1 MLKVLLPF
9 ASTFIYI
16 YVNTFL
22 HTFLFRLIFHLQ
34 GFSSFAEWSVGDMK
48 QSTCT
53 LPATFLHKTI
63 QPPLHILLLILLFN
77 LQCLLFFLSS
87 LMFFF
92 YLLCLLFMHQN
103 KSSPFTLGNKPDS
116 DSESQLF
123 KAVRRK
129 LFLCV
134 FAILLEYLNKSST
147 VTLLIKCIFHPWQLF
162 KRDVPLLLI
171 EISR

>member
-48 QSTCT
+48 QSTFT

-87 LMFFF
+87 LMFFSTCF
-92 YLLCLLFMHQN
+92 VYCLCIKTSQVPSHLAINQIRILRASCLKLWGEN
-103 KSSPFTLGNKPDS
+103 SSFVSLQS
-116 DSESQLF
+116 
-123 KAVRRK
+123 
-129 LFLCV
+129 
-134 FAILLEYLNKSST
+134 YLNILT
-147 VTLLIKCIFHPWQLF
+147 NPQQWLC
-162 KRDVPLLLI
+162 
-171 EISR
+171 